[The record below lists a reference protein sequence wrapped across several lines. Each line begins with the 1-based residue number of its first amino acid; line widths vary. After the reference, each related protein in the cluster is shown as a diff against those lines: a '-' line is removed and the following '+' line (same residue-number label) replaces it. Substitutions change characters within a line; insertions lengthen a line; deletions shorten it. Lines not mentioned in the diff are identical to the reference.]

1 MDTLPGE
8 EIPNTP
14 QTSAVASTSSTT
26 LKNSIEETDPTEKP
40 LPKQLHDNLV
50 KSKELASVP
59 KKSPSPDRSSGKYTG
74 RFYIC
79 L

>member
-14 QTSAVASTSSTT
+14 QASPVASNSSTT
-26 LKNSIEETDPTEKP
+26 IKNPIEETDPTEKP
-40 LPKQLHDNLV
+40 LPKKLHDNLI
-50 KSKELASVP
+50 KSKELPSIP
-59 KKSPSPDRSSGKYTG
+59 KKSPSPDYSSGKDTG
-74 RFYIC
+74 KFKIC